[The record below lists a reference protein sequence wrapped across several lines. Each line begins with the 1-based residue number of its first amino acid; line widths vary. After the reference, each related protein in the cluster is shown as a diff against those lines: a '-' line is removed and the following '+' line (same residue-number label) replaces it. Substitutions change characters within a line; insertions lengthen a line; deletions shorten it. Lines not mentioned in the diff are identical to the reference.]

1 MERVAGCH
9 PLWEVQEPRRRRV
22 QRRAYLGLF
31 VVLALIASLMIGRFF
46 TTPAAPPVAG
56 DLGTIPA
63 ATAGPAP
70 QAAQAPAAPTP
81 TPTAT
86 GKKPSH
92 PAPAPQPF
100 HLNTSAPVLVRVPS
114 AGIRSSLLTVGLNSD
129 HTIEVPTTAA
139 QAAWYRLG
147 PTPGAL
153 GPAVILGHVDS
164 THGRGVFY
172 QLGALRPGQTIE
184 VTRADLSVAHF
195 RIDAVNS
202 YRKDQFPTQAVYGPI
217 NYAGLRLI
225 TCGGQF
231 NNTTHHYESNTVVFA
246 SLIRS

>member
-1 MERVAGCH
+1 MTRVAGCH
-9 PLWEVQEPRRRRV
+9 PMFSEPVRRRNGR
-22 QRRAYLGLF
+22 RRAYLGLF
-31 VVLALIASLMIGRFF
+31 VVLALISVLSIGRFF
-46 TTPAAPPVAG
+46 TTSSPPPAAG
-56 DLGTIPA
+56 ELGTIPP

-70 QAAQAPAAPTP
+70 QAAQAPAAPTLP
-81 TPTAT
+81 ATA
-86 GKKPSH
+86 KKSAQPKT
-92 PAPAPQPF
+92 APQPF
-100 HLNTSAPVLVRVPS
+100 HLNTSAPALLRVPS
-114 AGIRSSLLTVGLNSD
+114 AGIQSNVLSVGLNSD

-164 THGRGVFY
+164 THGPGVFY
-172 QLGALRPGQTIE
+172 KLGALRPGQTIE

-202 YRKDQFPTQAVYGPI
+202 YPKDQFPTQAVYGPI

-225 TCGGQF
+225 TCGGKF